1 MYSRNLQ
8 VINLTRLIIHNNAFG
23 VVVIKY
29 RDLIMEIKRYIIP
42 VIKFEDLY
50 ICPKCIYN
58 NYIYSILPLTKIRS
72 NQRIGPHNYDILSII
87 FGSLLG
93 DGYAEK
99 HGNGTRITFY
109 QENTHKDYLMWLHN
123 LVSDRGYC
131 PSNIPILQTRLNK
144 YGKIRNIIR
153 FKTYTYTSFN
163 WIQELWYINNKKVLP
178 HNVDVF
184 LSPIA
189 LAIWIMDDGA
199 KVSSGIKIATNNFTL
214 TEVKLLCSI
223 LNTKYN
229 LNVTPNAAG
238 DIKKEQYVIYI
249 HKNSMKN
256 LVNIVLPYIHVSMKY
271 KFNNYL

>member
-1 MYSRNLQ
+1 MS
-8 VINLTRLIIHNNAFG
+8 FWG
-23 VVVIKY
+23 
-29 RDLIMEIKRYIIP
+29 D
-42 VIKFEDLY
+42 Y